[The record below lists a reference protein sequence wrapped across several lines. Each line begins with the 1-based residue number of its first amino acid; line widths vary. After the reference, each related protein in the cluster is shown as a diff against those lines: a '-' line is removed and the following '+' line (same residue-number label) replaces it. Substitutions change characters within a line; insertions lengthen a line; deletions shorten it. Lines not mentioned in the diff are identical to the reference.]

1 MMPDT
6 RADMREVQTMPDKLN
21 GIRIRLCAVAWELA
35 EMGHLTDEGAER
47 ITQRIEGMGPTE
59 MAELMRTL
67 LPVSRKAS

>member
-1 MMPDT
+1 M
-6 RADMREVQTMPDKLN
+6 TMADKLN
-21 GIRIRLCAVAWELA
+21 GIRLRLCAVAWELA
-35 EMGHLTDEGAER
+35 EMGHLTSEGAER